1 MKYSDLVREHVE
13 QRAVKP
19 ARNAG
24 KMEFSVV
31 AGEVHKA
38 LGFSNQVPLVCQAL
52 RSRKLL
58 QANNIVIK
66 SESGPPSGQST
77 TMVFTYRFADT
88 PGTPAQKQTEPSP
101 LRALAGKGKALWG
114 TWGGGE
120 SFLRQERLALEDRR
134 EKDKDKE

>member
-52 RSRKLL
+52 RSKKLL
-58 QANNIVIK
+58 QANNIVIQ
-66 SESGPPSGQST
+66 SETGPPSGQST
-77 TMVFTYRFADT
+77 TMVFTYRFVNPPT
-88 PGTPAQKQTEPSP
+88 GPTQQELRPSP
-101 LRALAGKGKALWG
+101 LRALAGKGKTLWLN
-114 TWGGGE
+114 WGGGQ
-120 SFLRQERLALEDRR
+120 SFLEKERAALEDRP
-134 EKDKDKE
+134 KQGKA

>member
-31 AGEVHKA
+31 AGEIHKA

-52 RSRKLL
+52 RSKKLL

-77 TMVFTYRFADT
+77 TMMFTYRFINPPSA
-88 PGTPAQKQTEPSP
+88 PAQPSKEPSP
-101 LRALAGKGKALWG
+101 LRALAGRGSALWLK
-114 TWGGGE
+114 WGGGE
-120 SFLRQERLALEDRR
+120 SFLKQERAALEDRT
-134 EKDKDKE
+134 EKDKERE